1 MIVGYAR
8 VSSPDQKLEVQYE
21 QLRVQGCERI
31 FEDKFTGSDIER
43 PGLQQLLDYV
53 REGDVVVV
61 TKTDRLA
68 RNARDA
74 LEISDF
80 LRKKEVGLK
89 LLDLGDADINSGMGR
104 MIYTVMSAFAEM
116 ERDRIR
122 QRQREGI
129 DRAKELGRHLGR
141 PSKISNPELQEQVKR
156 LLPKIKAEELSK
168 AAAARQVG
176 VDRSTFYRLLALLGE

>member
-1 MIVGYAR
+1 MVIGYAR
-8 VSSPDQKLEVQYE
+8 VSTPDQKLEVQYE
-21 QLRVQGCERI
+21 QLRIQGCEKI
-31 FEDKFTGSDIER
+31 FEDKYTGSEMNR
-43 PGLQQLLDYV
+43 PGLQEMLGYV

-74 LEISDF
+74 LEISD
-80 LRKKEVGLK
+80 LLKSKQVGMK

-104 MIYTVMSAFAEM
+104 MIYTVMGAFAEM

-129 DRAKELGRHLGR
+129 ERARELGTHMGR
-141 PSKISNPELQEQVKR
+141 PSKITDPVLQEKARRV
-156 LLPKIKAEELSK
+156 LPDIQSGRLSK
-168 AAAARQVG
+168 AKAARDLDI
-176 VDRSTFYRLLALLGE
+176 DRATFYRLLAIL